1 MRTLDFTSAPLRRA
15 AAAAANAGA
24 AIPAT
29 ATPTPA
35 AARGL
40 PYAPASLLPLDGQLR
55 HECEAMASHALRLGI
70 PMPADWIV
78 LLGQERE
85 PATASDASLPAG
97 AAAPAPSS
105 PPQDVPAASMRQL
118 AQLHQDLAHALAP
131 ATPQCIAL
139 LDDER
144 RRAHPLACLGPV
156 PLVRTLTGTA
166 VCCLLAV
173 VLTGLPAEVS
183 MENMRSGILASS
195 GRTLLFNML
204 FLLFCAG
211 LGASFASL
219 FQVHGY
225 IAKGTYDPKYDAAY
239 AAQLILGVMSGLI
252 LVEML
257 PPQLF
262 DSAGMRS
269 FGKPALSM
277 LGGFSATAVHRL
289 LQRIVEIVETAVR
302 GNAPR
307 EPRKE

>member
-1 MRTLDFTSAPLRRA
+1 MRTLDFTAAPLRRA
-15 AAAAANAGA
+15 AAAAAEPVA
-24 AIPAT
+24 AP
-29 ATPTPA
+29 PRLA
-35 AARGL
+35 AAMA
-40 PYAPASLLPLDGQLR
+40 APLPLAGQLR
-55 HECEAMASHALRLGI
+55 RECEAMASHALRLGI
-70 PMPADWIV
+70 AMPAGWTM
-78 LLGQERE
+78 LLG
-85 PATASDASLPAG
+85 SDHEAL
-97 AAAPAPSS
+97 AAPSASS
-105 PPQDVPAASMRQL
+105 QQQAGTGLAAQQL
-118 AQLHQDLAHALAP
+118 AQLHQDLARAIAP
-131 ATPQCIAL
+131 ATPQCITL

-156 PLVRTLTGTA
+156 PLVRALTGTA
-166 VCCLLAV
+166 VGCLLAV

-183 MENMRSGILASS
+183 MENMRAGILASS

-225 IAKGTYDPKYDAAY
+225 IARGTYDPKYDAAY

-302 GNAPR
+302 GSTPR

>member
-15 AAAAANAGA
+15 ASAAANSVA
-24 AIPAT
+24 ANPV
-29 ATPTPA
+29 A
-35 AARGL
+35 ANS
-40 PYAPASLLPLDGQLR
+40 APALPRELPPRPTCLLPLDGQLR
-55 HECEAMASHALRLGI
+55 RECEAMASHALRLGI
-70 PMPADWIV
+70 AMPGSWIL
-78 LLGQERE
+78 LLGRER
-85 PATASDASLPAG
+85 DAAAAE
-97 AAAPAPSS
+97 AAAP
-105 PPQDVPAASMRQL
+105 PAAATAPEAASASPAPLAASTQQL
-118 AQLHQDLAHALAP
+118 AQLHHDLAHAIAP
-131 ATPQCIAL
+131 ATPQCITL

-144 RRAHPLACLGPV
+144 RRAHPLAFLGPV
-156 PLVRTLTGTA
+156 PLVRALTGTA
-166 VCCLLAV
+166 VGCLLAV

-302 GNAPR
+302 GNGPR
-307 EPRKE
+307 EQRGE

>member
-1 MRTLDFTSAPLRRA
+1 MRTLDFTAAPLRRA
-15 AAAAANAGA
+15 AAAAAEPLA
-24 AIPAT
+24 APPRLAAAT
-29 ATPTPA
+29 A
-35 AARGL
+35 
-40 PYAPASLLPLDGQLR
+40 APLPLDGQLR
-55 HECEAMASHALRLGI
+55 RECEAMASHALRLGI
-70 PMPADWIV
+70 AMPAGWTM
-78 LLGQERE
+78 LLGSAHE
-85 PATASDASLPAG
+85 AV
-97 AAAPAPSS
+97 AAASASS
-105 PPQDVPAASMRQL
+105 QQQAGTGLAAQQL
-118 AQLHQDLAHALAP
+118 AQLHQDLARAIAP
-131 ATPQCIAL
+131 ATPQCITL

-156 PLVRTLTGTA
+156 PLVRALTGTA
-166 VCCLLAV
+166 VCCLVAV

-183 MENMRSGILASS
+183 MENMRAGILASS

-225 IAKGTYDPKYDAAY
+225 IARGTYDPKYDAAY
-239 AAQLILGVMSGLI
+239 AAQLILGIMSGLI

-302 GNAPR
+302 GSTPR

>member
-1 MRTLDFTSAPLRRA
+1 MRTLDFTAAPLRRA
-15 AAAAANAGA
+15 AAAAADTVA
-24 AIPAT
+24 APPRLAT
-29 ATPTPA
+29 ATA
-35 AARGL
+35 A
-40 PYAPASLLPLDGQLR
+40 PLPLDGQLR
-55 HECEAMASHALRLGI
+55 RECEAMASHALRLGI
-70 PMPADWIV
+70 AMPAGWTMLIDSAH
-78 LLGQERE
+78 E
-85 PATASDASLPAG
+85 A
-97 AAAPAPSS
+97 AAAPSASS
-105 PPQDVPAASMRQL
+105 QPQAGTGLAAQQL
-118 AQLHQDLAHALAP
+118 AQLHQELARAIAP
-131 ATPQCIAL
+131 ATPQCITL

-156 PLVRTLTGTA
+156 PLVRALTGTA

-183 MENMRSGILASS
+183 MDNMRAGILASS

-302 GNAPR
+302 GSAPR

>member
-1 MRTLDFTSAPLRRA
+1 MRTLDFTAAPLRRA
-15 AAAAANAGA
+15 AAAAADTVA
-24 AIPAT
+24 AP
-29 ATPTPA
+29 PRLA
-35 AARGL
+35 AA
-40 PYAPASLLPLDGQLR
+40 APPLPLDGQLR
-55 HECEAMASHALRLGI
+55 RECEAMASHALRLGI
-70 PMPADWIV
+70 AMPAGWTV
-78 LLGQERE
+78 LLG
-85 PATASDASLPAG
+85 SDPEA
-97 AAAPAPSS
+97 AAAPSASS
-105 PPQDVPAASMRQL
+105 QPQAGTGLAAQQL
-118 AQLHQDLAHALAP
+118 AQLHQDLARAIAP
-131 ATPQCIAL
+131 ATPQCITL

-156 PLVRTLTGTA
+156 PLVRALTGTA

-183 MENMRSGILASS
+183 MDNMRAGILASS

-225 IAKGTYDPKYDAAY
+225 IAQGTYDPKYDAAY

-302 GNAPR
+302 GSAPR

>member
-1 MRTLDFTSAPLRRA
+1 MRTLDFTAAPLRRA
-15 AAAAANAGA
+15 AAAAADTVA
-24 AIPAT
+24 APPRLAT
-29 ATPTPA
+29 AA
-35 AARGL
+35 A
-40 PYAPASLLPLDGQLR
+40 PPLPLDGQLR
-55 HECEAMASHALRLGI
+55 RECEAMASHALRLGI
-70 PMPADWIV
+70 AMPAGWTV
-78 LLGQERE
+78 LLG
-85 PATASDASLPAG
+85 SDPEA
-97 AAAPAPSS
+97 AAAPSVSS
-105 PPQDVPAASMRQL
+105 QPQAGTGLAAQQL
-118 AQLHQDLAHALAP
+118 AQLHQDLARAIAP
-131 ATPQCIAL
+131 ATPQCITL

-156 PLVRTLTGTA
+156 PLVRALTGTA

-183 MENMRSGILASS
+183 MDNMRAGMLASS

-225 IAKGTYDPKYDAAY
+225 IAQGTYDPKYDAAY

-302 GNAPR
+302 GSAPR

>member
-1 MRTLDFTSAPLRRA
+1 MRTLDFTAAPLRRA
-15 AAAAANAGA
+15 AAAAADTVA
-24 AIPAT
+24 AP
-29 ATPTPA
+29 PRLA
-35 AARGL
+35 AA
-40 PYAPASLLPLDGQLR
+40 APPLPLDRQLR
-55 HECEAMASHALRLGI
+55 RECEAMASHALRLGI
-70 PMPADWIV
+70 AMPAGWTV
-78 LLGQERE
+78 LLG
-85 PATASDASLPAG
+85 SDPEA
-97 AAAPAPSS
+97 AAAPSASS
-105 PPQDVPAASMRQL
+105 QPQASTGLAAQQL
-118 AQLHQDLAHALAP
+118 AQLHQDLARAIAP
-131 ATPQCIAL
+131 ATPQCITL

-156 PLVRTLTGTA
+156 PLVRALTGTA

-183 MENMRSGILASS
+183 MDNMRAGILASS

-302 GNAPR
+302 GSAPR

>member
-1 MRTLDFTSAPLRRA
+1 MRTLDFTAAPLRRA
-15 AAAAANAGA
+15 AAAAAEPVA
-24 AIPAT
+24 ATPRLAAAT
-29 ATPTPA
+29 A
-35 AARGL
+35 
-40 PYAPASLLPLDGQLR
+40 APLPLDGQLR
-55 HECEAMASHALRLGI
+55 RECEAMASHALRLGI
-70 PMPADWIV
+70 AMPAGWTM
-78 LLGQERE
+78 LLGSDHEAG
-85 PATASDASLPAG
+85 PASSASSQQQAG
-97 AAAPAPSS
+97 TGLAA
-105 PPQDVPAASMRQL
+105 QQL
-118 AQLHQDLAHALAP
+118 AQLHQDLARAIAP
-131 ATPQCIAL
+131 ATPQCITL

-156 PLVRTLTGTA
+156 PLVRALTGTA

-183 MENMRSGILASS
+183 MENMRAGILASS

-225 IAKGTYDPKYDAAY
+225 IARGTYDPKYDAAY
-239 AAQLILGVMSGLI
+239 AAQLILGIMSGLI

-302 GNAPR
+302 GSTPR

>member
-1 MRTLDFTSAPLRRA
+1 MRTLDFTAAPLRRA
-15 AAAAANAGA
+15 AAAANAGA
-24 AIPAT
+24 ANSAA
-29 ATPTPA
+29 ATPPA
-35 AARGL
+35 L
-40 PYAPASLLPLDGQLR
+40 APAKALQLPLDAQLR
-55 HECEAMASHALRLGI
+55 RECEAMASHALRLGL
-70 PMPADWIV
+70 PMPGGWTM
-78 LLGQERE
+78 LLVCDHQAAAAGVAV
-85 PATASDASLPAG
+85 PASLPPAG
-97 AAAPAPSS
+97 AGLAV
-105 PPQDVPAASMRQL
+105 QQL
-118 AQLHQDLAHALAP
+118 AQLHHDLAGAIAP
-131 ATPQCIAL
+131 ATPQCITL

-144 RRAHPLACLGPV
+144 RRTHPLAFLGPV
-156 PLVRTLTGTA
+156 PLVRALTGTA

-183 MENMRSGILASS
+183 MDNMRSGILASS

>member
-1 MRTLDFTSAPLRRA
+1 MRTLDFTAAPLRRA
-15 AAAAANAGA
+15 AAAAADTVA
-24 AIPAT
+24 APPRLAAAT
-29 ATPTPA
+29 AGP
-35 AARGL
+35 
-40 PYAPASLLPLDGQLR
+40 LPLDGQLR
-55 HECEAMASHALRLGI
+55 RECEAMASHALRLGI
-70 PMPADWIV
+70 AMPAGWTM
-78 LLGQERE
+78 LLG
-85 PATASDASLPAG
+85 SDHEA
-97 AAAPAPSS
+97 AAAPPASS
-105 PPQDVPAASMRQL
+105 QQQAGTGLAAQQL
-118 AQLHQDLAHALAP
+118 AQLHQELARAIAP
-131 ATPQCIAL
+131 ATPQCITL

-156 PLVRTLTGTA
+156 PLVRALTGTA

-183 MENMRSGILASS
+183 MENMRAGILASS

-225 IAKGTYDPKYDAAY
+225 IARGTYDPKYDAAY
-239 AAQLILGVMSGLI
+239 AAQLILGIMSGLI

-302 GNAPR
+302 GSTPR

>member
-1 MRTLDFTSAPLRRA
+1 MRTLDFTAAPLRRA
-15 AAAAANAGA
+15 AAAAADPVA
-24 AIPAT
+24 ATPRLAAAT
-29 ATPTPA
+29 A
-35 AARGL
+35 
-40 PYAPASLLPLDGQLR
+40 APLPLDGQLR
-55 HECEAMASHALRLGI
+55 RECEAMASHALRLGI
-70 PMPADWIV
+70 AMPAGWTM
-78 LLGQERE
+78 LLGSDHEAG
-85 PATASDASLPAG
+85 PASSASSQQHAG
-97 AAAPAPSS
+97 TGLAA
-105 PPQDVPAASMRQL
+105 QQL
-118 AQLHQDLAHALAP
+118 AQLHQDLARAIAP
-131 ATPQCIAL
+131 ATPQCITL

-156 PLVRTLTGTA
+156 PLVRALTGTA

-183 MENMRSGILASS
+183 MENMRAGILASS

-225 IAKGTYDPKYDAAY
+225 IARGTYDPKYDAAY
-239 AAQLILGVMSGLI
+239 AAQLILGIMSGLI

-302 GNAPR
+302 GSTPR

>member
-1 MRTLDFTSAPLRRA
+1 MRTLDFTAAPLRRA
-15 AAAAANAGA
+15 AAADPVAAPPRLA
-24 AIPAT
+24 AAT
-29 ATPTPA
+29 A
-35 AARGL
+35 
-40 PYAPASLLPLDGQLR
+40 APLPLDGQLR
-55 HECEAMASHALRLGI
+55 RECEAMASHALRLGI
-70 PMPADWIV
+70 AMPAGWTV
-78 LLGQERE
+78 LLG
-85 PATASDASLPAG
+85 SDHEA
-97 AAAPAPSS
+97 AAAPSASS
-105 PPQDVPAASMRQL
+105 HPQAGTGPAVQQL
-118 AQLHQDLAHALAP
+118 AQLHQDLARAIVP
-131 ATPQCIAL
+131 ATPQCITL

-144 RRAHPLACLGPV
+144 HRAHPLACLGPV
-156 PLVRTLTGTA
+156 PLVRALTGTA

-183 MENMRSGILASS
+183 MENMRAGILASS

-225 IAKGTYDPKYDAAY
+225 IAKGTYDPKYDSAY
-239 AAQLILGVMSGLI
+239 AAQLILGIMSGLI

-302 GNAPR
+302 GTTPR
-307 EPRKE
+307 EPNKA

>member
-1 MRTLDFTSAPLRRA
+1 MRTLDFTAAPPRRA
-15 AAAAANAGA
+15 AAVAADTVA
-24 AIPAT
+24 ATPPRLGPAT
-29 ATPTPA
+29 AFA
-35 AARGL
+35 
-40 PYAPASLLPLDGQLR
+40 LPLDGQLR
-55 HECEAMASHALRLGI
+55 RECEAMASHALRLGL
-70 PMPADWIV
+70 PMPGGWTV
-78 LLGQERE
+78 LLGSEHE
-85 PATASDASLPAG
+85 AAATVAGTAASLPPPPGAG
-97 AAAPAPSS
+97 LAA
-105 PPQDVPAASMRQL
+105 QQL
-118 AQLHQDLAHALAP
+118 AQLHQALARAIAP
-131 ATPQCIAL
+131 ATPQCITL

-144 RRAHPLACLGPV
+144 RRAPTLACLGPV
-156 PLVRTLTGTA
+156 PLVRALTGTA

-183 MENMRSGILASS
+183 MENMRAGILASS

-225 IAKGTYDPKYDAAY
+225 IARGTYDPKYDAAY

-302 GNAPR
+302 GSTPR
-307 EPRKE
+307 EPRKA

>member
-1 MRTLDFTSAPLRRA
+1 MRTLDFTAAPLRRA
-15 AAAAANAGA
+15 AAAAAA
-24 AIPAT
+24 ADTVAAP
-29 ATPTPA
+29 PRLA
-35 AARGL
+35 AAAA
-40 PYAPASLLPLDGQLR
+40 APLPLDGQLR
-55 HECEAMASHALRLGI
+55 RECEAMASHALRLGI
-70 PMPADWIV
+70 AMPAGWTV
-78 LLGQERE
+78 LLGSAHE
-85 PATASDASLPAG
+85 P
-97 AAAPAPSS
+97 AAAPSASS
-105 PPQDVPAASMRQL
+105 QQQAATGPAAQQL
-118 AQLHQDLAHALAP
+118 ALLHQELARAIAP
-131 ATPQCIAL
+131 ATPQCITL

-156 PLVRTLTGTA
+156 PLVRALTGTA

-183 MENMRSGILASS
+183 MDNMRAGILASS

-302 GNAPR
+302 GSTPR

>member
-1 MRTLDFTSAPLRRA
+1 MRTLDFTAAPLRRA
-15 AAAAANAGA
+15 AAVAADTVA
-24 AIPAT
+24 ATPPRLAPAT
-29 ATPTPA
+29 AFA
-35 AARGL
+35 
-40 PYAPASLLPLDGQLR
+40 LPLDGQLR
-55 HECEAMASHALRLGI
+55 RECEAMASHALRLGL
-70 PMPADWIV
+70 PMPGGWTV
-78 LLGQERE
+78 LLGSEHE
-85 PATASDASLPAG
+85 AAAAGATASVP
-97 AAAPAPSS
+97 S
-105 PPQDVPAASMRQL
+105 PPPGAGLAAQQL
-118 AQLHQDLAHALAP
+118 AQLHQALARAIAP
-131 ATPQCIAL
+131 ATPQCITL

-156 PLVRTLTGTA
+156 PLVRALTGTA

-183 MENMRSGILASS
+183 MENMRAGILASS

-225 IAKGTYDPKYDAAY
+225 VAKGTYDPKYDAAY

-302 GNAPR
+302 GSAPR
-307 EPRKE
+307 EPRKD

>member
-1 MRTLDFTSAPLRRA
+1 MRTLDFTAAPLRRA
-15 AAAAANAGA
+15 AAAAAEPVA
-24 AIPAT
+24 ATPRLAAAT
-29 ATPTPA
+29 A
-35 AARGL
+35 
-40 PYAPASLLPLDGQLR
+40 APLPLDGQLR
-55 HECEAMASHALRLGI
+55 RECEAMASHALRLGI
-70 PMPADWIV
+70 AMPAGWTM
-78 LLGQERE
+78 LLGSDHEAG
-85 PATASDASLPAG
+85 PASSASSQQHAG
-97 AAAPAPSS
+97 TGLAA
-105 PPQDVPAASMRQL
+105 QQL
-118 AQLHQDLAHALAP
+118 AQLHQDLARAIAP
-131 ATPQCIAL
+131 ATPQCITL

-156 PLVRTLTGTA
+156 PLVRALTGTA

-183 MENMRSGILASS
+183 MENMRAGILASS

-225 IAKGTYDPKYDAAY
+225 IARGTYDPKYDAAY
-239 AAQLILGVMSGLI
+239 AAQLILGIMSGLI

-302 GNAPR
+302 GSTPR

>member
-1 MRTLDFTSAPLRRA
+1 MRTLDFTAAPLRRA
-15 AAAAANAGA
+15 AAAAVDTVA
-24 AIPAT
+24 APPRLAAAT
-29 ATPTPA
+29 A
-35 AARGL
+35 
-40 PYAPASLLPLDGQLR
+40 APLPLDGQLR
-55 HECEAMASHALRLGI
+55 RECEAMASHALRLGI
-70 PMPADWIV
+70 AMPAGWTMLI
-78 LLGQERE
+78 GSAHE
-85 PATASDASLPAG
+85 A
-97 AAAPAPSS
+97 AAAPSASS
-105 PPQDVPAASMRQL
+105 QPQAGTGLAAQQL
-118 AQLHQDLAHALAP
+118 AQLHQELARAITP
-131 ATPQCIAL
+131 ATPQCITL

-156 PLVRTLTGTA
+156 PLVRALTGTA

-183 MENMRSGILASS
+183 MDNMRAGILASS

-302 GNAPR
+302 GSAPR

>member
-1 MRTLDFTSAPLRRA
+1 MRTLDFTAAPLRRA
-15 AAAAANAGA
+15 AAAAAEPVA
-24 AIPAT
+24 ATPRLAAAT
-29 ATPTPA
+29 A
-35 AARGL
+35 
-40 PYAPASLLPLDGQLR
+40 APLPLDGQLR
-55 HECEAMASHALRLGI
+55 RECEAMASHALRLGI
-70 PMPADWIV
+70 AMPAGWTM
-78 LLGQERE
+78 LLG
-85 PATASDASLPAG
+85 SDHEA
-97 AAAPAPSS
+97 
-105 PPQDVPAASMRQL
+105 VAASSASSQQHAGTGLAAQQL
-118 AQLHQDLAHALAP
+118 AQLHQDLARAIAP
-131 ATPQCIAL
+131 ATPQCITL

-156 PLVRTLTGTA
+156 PLVRALTGTA

-183 MENMRSGILASS
+183 MENMRAGILASS

-225 IAKGTYDPKYDAAY
+225 IARGTYDPKYDAAY
-239 AAQLILGVMSGLI
+239 AAQLILGIMSGLI

-302 GNAPR
+302 GSTPR

>member
-1 MRTLDFTSAPLRRA
+1 MRTLDFTAAPLRRA
-15 AAAAANAGA
+15 AAAAAADTVA
-24 AIPAT
+24 APPRLAAAT
-29 ATPTPA
+29 A
-35 AARGL
+35 L
-40 PYAPASLLPLDGQLR
+40 PLPLDDQLR
-55 HECEAMASHALRLGI
+55 RECEAMASHALRLGI
-70 PMPADWIV
+70 PMPDGWTM
-78 LLGQERE
+78 LLGSDRE
-85 PATASDASLPAG
+85 AAAADAAATPPASPPHAG
-97 AAAPAPSS
+97 AGLAA
-105 PPQDVPAASMRQL
+105 RQL
-118 AQLHQDLAHALAP
+118 AQLHQDLARAIAP

-156 PLVRTLTGTA
+156 PLVRALTGTA

-183 MENMRSGILASS
+183 MDNMRAGILASS

-302 GNAPR
+302 GSTPR
-307 EPRKE
+307 EPHKA

>member
-1 MRTLDFTSAPLRRA
+1 MRTLDFTAAPLRRA
-15 AAAAANAGA
+15 AAAAADAVA
-24 AIPAT
+24 ATPARPAPAT
-29 ATPTPA
+29 A
-35 AARGL
+35 L
-40 PYAPASLLPLDGQLR
+40 PLPLDGQLR
-55 HECEAMASHALRLGI
+55 RECEAMASHALRLGI
-70 PMPADWIV
+70 PMPAAWTV
-78 LLGQERE
+78 LLGSDR
-85 PATASDASLPAG
+85 DASAPAG
-97 AAAPAPSS
+97 AAATAPSS
-105 PPQDVPAASMRQL
+105 LPQAVAGPAAQQL
-118 AQLHQDLAHALAP
+118 AQLHQDLARAIAP

-156 PLVRTLTGTA
+156 PLVRALTGTA

-183 MENMRSGILASS
+183 MDNMRAGMLASS

-302 GNAPR
+302 GSAPR